1 MSNEKTYRVVR
12 TYFEGH
18 PAKVLVRGKS
28 LEEVQ
33 HWCADPDTSSST
45 TTSEAGKRH
54 TEEYG
59 AWFDGY
65 DEE

>member
-33 HWCADPDTSSST
+33 HWCSDPDTSSST

-54 TEEYG
+54 TEEFG

>member
-33 HWCADPDTSSST
+33 HWCSDPDTSSST
-45 TTSEAGKRH
+45 TTSKAGKRH
-54 TEEYG
+54 TEEFG